1 MTRQAVQDTPTK
13 KLDAAALGDAE
24 LTRRLRAGDESAF
37 SALVAAHQ
45 ASMVRVAR
53 LYVRTHASAEEV
65 VQDTWVAALRGLDR
79 FEGRSSL
86 KTWLFR
92 ILVNIARTR
101 GKRDARLLT
110 FSEVARD
117 EASSAE
123 LAVDSS
129 HFQGAADEHPGHWS
143 SRAPAAWESA
153 PDRSLLRAELLA
165 QLESVVADLPE
176 LQRLVI
182 TLRDIDGWSSAEVCN
197 ALEISETNQRVLL
210 HRARTKARRALN
222 QYLQGDLP

>member
-1 MTRQAVQDTPTK
+1 MTRQAVQDTTTK
-13 KLDAAALGDAE
+13 KLDAAALGAADLA
-24 LTRRLRAGDESAF
+24 RRLRAGDESAF

-143 SRAPAAWESA
+143 SRAPRLRGSVCREAPPLHPPAWSHRPPGE
-153 PDRSLLRAELLA
+153 
-165 QLESVVADLPE
+165 QLP
-176 LQRLVI
+176 
-182 TLRDIDGWSSAEVCN
+182 N
-197 ALEISETNQRVLL
+197 
-210 HRARTKARRALN
+210 
-222 QYLQGDLP
+222 